1 MDMIYQTIKNLLKAI
16 VNLFVAV
23 IELISGLF
31 NWLASL
37 LLRLRPGISGTK
49 DDMSENKSAGDALMN
64 GRFMGT
70 KTREISETLV
80 QQVRDELAGRITSK
94 DAFILAKADTEVFE
108 QSHIRRA
115 FAGRRK
121 RLINSI
127 TKELLETEFRDCFL
141 SGKTEAVTES
151 KAEIQAICEVGKEAI
166 G

>member
-37 LLRLRPGISGTK
+37 LLKLRPGISGTK
-49 DDMSENKSAGDALMN
+49 DEMSENKSAEDALMN
-64 GRFMGT
+64 GRRMGT

-94 DAFILAKADTEVFE
+94 DAYILAKADTE
-108 QSHIRRA
+108 A
-115 FAGRRK
+115 
-121 RLINSI
+121 
-127 TKELLETEFRDCFL
+127 
-141 SGKTEAVTES
+141 
-151 KAEIQAICEVGKEAI
+151 
-166 G
+166 

>member
-23 IELISGLF
+23 IELFSGVF

-37 LLRLRPGISGTK
+37 LLKLRPNASGTK
-49 DDMSENKSAGDALMN
+49 DETTEKRSVSVKSINSGQVNEA
-64 GRFMGT
+64 
-70 KTREISETLV
+70 LV
-80 QQVRDELAGRITSK
+80 QQIRDELRERIAGR
-94 DAFILAKADTEVFE
+94 DAYILARAGVEVFE
-108 QSHIRRA
+108 QSHIRKA

-127 TKELLETEFRDCFL
+127 TKELLETEFQNSF
-141 SGKTEAVTES
+141 STES
-151 KAEIQAICEVGKEAI
+151 VEPVAEDTKIQAICEVGKEAI